1 MVGIRMISVRDNGDA
16 TTTYNIDFTKE
27 YAVTQFCEA
36 VVSENPK
43 EWGNIYVNGEKV
55 MEYKYG
61 RMTALGAYFKYCSK
75 PAVSG
80 WANGGWSAMDY
91 HLKVAE

>member
-1 MVGIRMISVRDNGDA
+1 MDGIRMIRVRDNGDA

-27 YAVTQFCEA
+27 YVVTQFCEV
-36 VVSENPK
+36 VVSKNPK

-61 RMTALGAYFKYCSK
+61 KMTALGAYFKYCSK
-75 PAVSG
+75 TAVSG
-80 WANGGWSAMDY
+80 WANGGWSSMDY
-91 HLKVAE
+91 HLKVEG